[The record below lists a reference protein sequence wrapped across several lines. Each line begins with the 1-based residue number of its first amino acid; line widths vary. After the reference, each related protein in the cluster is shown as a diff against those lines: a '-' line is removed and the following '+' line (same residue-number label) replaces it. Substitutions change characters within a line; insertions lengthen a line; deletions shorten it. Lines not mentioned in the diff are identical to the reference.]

1 MWPPP
6 RSSRRWPS
14 LVLSV
19 AVVQA
24 GGYNGRHGNP
34 CIACWDSPGWS
45 SHRSA
50 PQHASLS
57 ERRQSCERA
66 IVSIVVTALQSLVV
80 FLLYLNSPLLYHVC
94 DFLEVVGDVVGSCLH
109 QAFARPVAIGYAYG
123 VASCVAA
130 HEDVEMGVAHHH
142 GVGGLQREVGERL
155 VDGLGVGLGERYVLG
170 GNHIADDV
178 VEVERVDKLAY
189 RLVAATGGYGEQQAA
204 GVELA
209 KGGRHMGEHGYA
221 ELAVDVLE
229 DAAVA
234 IGARLG
240 HGRRHG
246 LQHGERLEEGQ
257 ADGGRYL
264 GVGVGRKVHG
274 AEGAV
279 ERVDDDGL
287 GVGQGAVEIE
297 DDNLFHVG

>member
-1 MWPPP
+1 MDSPEWQGWP
-6 RSSRRWPS
+6 
-14 LVLSV
+14 LVAKILNMLHYQSTNNH
-19 AVVQA
+19 A
-24 GGYNGRHGNP
+24 GGLV
-34 CIACWDSPGWS
+34 ACTV
-45 SHRSA
+45 
-50 PQHASLS
+50 
-57 ERRQSCERA
+57 
-66 IVSIVVTALQSLVV
+66 VSVLHSLVV
-80 FLLYLNSPLLYHVC
+80 FLLYLNGLLLYHVC
-94 DFLEVVGDVVGSCLH
+94 DLLEVVGDGVGSCLH
-109 QAFARPVAIGYAYG
+109 QTLARSVAIGYANG
-123 VASCVAA
+123 GASCVTA

-142 GVGGLQREVGERL
+142 GVGGLQGEVGERL
-155 VDGLGVGLGERYVLG
+155 ADGLGVGLGERYVLG
-170 GNHIADDV
+170 AHHIADDV
-178 VEVERVDKLAY
+178 VEVERMYKLAY

-221 ELAVDVLE
+221 ELTVDVLE

-234 IGARLG
+234 MGARLG
-240 HGRRHG
+240 HARRHG

-264 GVGVGRKVHG
+264 GIGVGRKVHG

-297 DDNLFHVG
+297 DDNLFHFQTVNAYDG

>member
-1 MWPPP
+1 MP
-6 RSSRRWPS
+6 
-14 LVLSV
+14 
-19 AVVQA
+19 
-24 GGYNGRHGNP
+24 
-34 CIACWDSPGWS
+34 
-45 SHRSA
+45 
-50 PQHASLS
+50 
-57 ERRQSCERA
+57 
-66 IVSIVVTALQSLVV
+66 ALHSLVV
-80 FLLYLNSPLLYHVC
+80 FLLYLNSLLLYHVC
-94 DFLEVVGDVVGSCLH
+94 DLLEVVGDGVGSCLH
-109 QAFARPVAIGYAYG
+109 QALARPVAIGYANG
-123 VASCVAA
+123 GASCVAT
-130 HEDVEMGVAHHH
+130 HEDIEMGVAHHH
-142 GVGGLQREVGERL
+142 GVGGLQGEVGERL
-155 VDGLGVGLGERYVLG
+155 ADGLGVGLGERYVLG
-170 GNHIADDV
+170 AHHIADDV
-178 VEVERVDKLAY
+178 VEVERMYKLAY

-221 ELAVDVLE
+221 ELTVDVLE

-234 IGARLG
+234 MGARLG
-240 HGRRHG
+240 HARRHG

-264 GVGVGRKVHG
+264 GIGVGRKVHG

>member
-1 MWPPP
+1 M
-6 RSSRRWPS
+6 
-14 LVLSV
+14 
-19 AVVQA
+19 
-24 GGYNGRHGNP
+24 
-34 CIACWDSPGWS
+34 
-45 SHRSA
+45 
-50 PQHASLS
+50 
-57 ERRQSCERA
+57 
-66 IVSIVVTALQSLVV
+66 TALHSLVV
-80 FLLYLNSPLLYHVC
+80 FLLYLNGLLLYHVC
-94 DFLEVVGDVVGSCLH
+94 DLLEVVGDGVGSCLH
-109 QAFARPVAIGYAYG
+109 QALARPVAIGYANG
-123 VASCVAA
+123 GASCVAA

-142 GVGGLQREVGERL
+142 CVGGLQREVGERL
-155 VDGLGVGLGERYVLG
+155 ADGLGVGLGERYVLG
-170 GNHIADDV
+170 AHHIADDV
-178 VEVERVDKLAY
+178 VEVERMYKLAY

-221 ELAVDVLE
+221 ELTVDVLE

-234 IGARLG
+234 MGARLG
-240 HGRRHG
+240 HARRHG

>member
-1 MWPPP
+1 M
-6 RSSRRWPS
+6 
-14 LVLSV
+14 
-19 AVVQA
+19 
-24 GGYNGRHGNP
+24 
-34 CIACWDSPGWS
+34 
-45 SHRSA
+45 
-50 PQHASLS
+50 
-57 ERRQSCERA
+57 
-66 IVSIVVTALQSLVV
+66 ALHSLVV
-80 FLLYLNSPLLYHVC
+80 ILLDLNGLLLYHVC
-94 DFLEVVGDVVGSCLH
+94 DLLEVVGDGVGSCLH
-109 QAFARPVAIGYAYG
+109 QALARSVAIGYANG
-123 VASCVAA
+123 GASCVAA

-142 GVGGLQREVGERL
+142 GIGGLQGEVGERL
-155 VDGLGVGLGERYVLG
+155 ADGLGVGLGERYVLG
-170 GNHIADDV
+170 AHHIADDV
-178 VEVERVDKLAY
+178 VEVERMYKLAY

-221 ELAVDVLE
+221 EFTVDVLE

-234 IGARLG
+234 MGARLG
-240 HGRRHG
+240 HARRHG